1 MRAEAIAATLVLK
14 IMNTVEPF
22 GAHVPRYGEI
32 SEAITQAANQDPLFP
47 ELADGCAR
55 TAAVLLAISYH
66 ETRWNPALMG
76 DNGRS
81 FGLYQIQPPTA
92 KVSGN
97 LLLNA
102 RDASFIAID
111 LVRKSMFE
119 CRARPWQE
127 RLSWYVASNGCPT
140 HPVIVS
146 KSVLRMSTA
155 DRFLKQLTPPPPQL
169 PSP

>member
-1 MRAEAIAATLVLK
+1 MKAEAIAATLVLK
-14 IMNTVEPF
+14 IMNTIAPF

-32 SEAITQAANQDPLFP
+32 SEAITLAANQDPLFP
-47 ELADGCAR
+47 EQVDGCAR

-76 DNGRS
+76 DNGKS

-97 LLLNA
+97 LLLNP

-111 LVRKSMFE
+111 LVRQSMFQ

-140 HPVIVS
+140 HPVIVH
-146 KSVLRMSTA
+146 KSVERMMTA
-155 DRFLKQLTPPPPQL
+155 DRIFRDLAPPPKAL